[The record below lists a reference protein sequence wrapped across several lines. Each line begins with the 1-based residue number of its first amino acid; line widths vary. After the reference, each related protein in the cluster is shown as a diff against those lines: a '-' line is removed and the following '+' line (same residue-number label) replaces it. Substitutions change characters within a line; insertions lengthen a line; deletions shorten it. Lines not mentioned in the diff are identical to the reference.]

1 MFLRGWLFK
10 IKFIWLEE
18 EQGSLQYDLK
28 IAQSNCDVTYM
39 NIYILFF
46 IASLSYT
53 KTYTRV
59 FTK

>member
-18 EQGSLQYDLK
+18 EQGSLQHY
-28 IAQSNCDVTYM
+28 DVTYI
-39 NIYILFF
+39 NIHIFVIIMFECF

-53 KTYTRV
+53 KTYARV